1 MDNYRMQIELTAEQ
15 EYDVMVFGGGAAG
28 CAAAIQAARL
38 GARVALVE
46 KNGVLGGTAT
56 VAAVNF
62 PGLFHAWPRQVIAGV
77 GWEIIEETV
86 RRGGATLPDLSR
98 PYPTNKHYLHQVR
111 VNGFVYSKV
120 LDDLCLEAGVE
131 LKLHT
136 MPVQISDGGDGAWRH
151 VALAGL
157 SGLTVCRA
165 KKLVDATGDAN
176 VAGMMG
182 YARERGSV
190 LQPGTLAYELDGY
203 RMEDIDKER
212 LREEY
217 RLAREAGEVLITD
230 HVPGEL
236 PYWSELQS
244 RGGSRMHVTGIDGST
259 SAGKTQ
265 AELKARDSL
274 WRTYRLLRRVPGCE
288 GLVVRFAAMECG
300 IRETCRIAG
309 EKRVTL
315 EAYTSG
321 RIWPDAVC
329 YSYYPIDIHSD
340 KDSTIDKRY
349 LAEGVV
355 PTIPYGALIPQ
366 GSDHLLAAGRCIS
379 GDREASSAYRV
390 QATCMATGQAAGAAA
405 ALAAARNIS
414 IRQVPIEELQDT
426 LRRHKAVLPNGSTV
440 E

>member
-1 MDNYRMQIELTAEQ
+1 MQIELAAEQ

-38 GARVALVE
+38 GAKVALVE

-62 PGLFHAWPRQVIAGV
+62 PGLFHVWPRQVIAGV

-86 RRGGATLPDLSR
+86 RRGGATLPDLSG
-98 PYPTNKHYLHQVR
+98 PYPANKHYLHQVR
-111 VNGFVYSKV
+111 VNRFIYSKV

-131 LKLHT
+131 LKLHA
-136 MPVQISDGGDGAWRH
+136 MPVQIAEGDGLWRH
-151 VALAGL
+151 VVLAGL
-157 SGLTVCRA
+157 SGPAVCRA
-165 KKLVDATGDAN
+165 RKLVDATGDAN

-182 YARERGSV
+182 YARERGDV
-190 LQPGTLAYELDGY
+190 LQPGTLVYELDGY
-203 RMEDIDKER
+203 RIEDISKER
-212 LREEY
+212 LLEEY
-217 RLAREAGEVLITD
+217 HLAREAGEVLLTD
-230 HVPGEL
+230 HVPGEV
-236 PYWSELQS
+236 PYWHELTA
-244 RGGSRMHVTGIDGST
+244 RGGSCMHVTRIDGST
-259 SAGKTQ
+259 SAGRTL

-274 WRTYRLLRRVPGCE
+274 WRSCRLWRRVPGCE
-288 GLVVRFAAMECG
+288 GLFVRFAAMECG
-300 IRETCRIAG
+300 IRETFRIAG
-309 EKRVTL
+309 EKQVTL
-315 EAYTSG
+315 EVYTSG

-349 LAEGVV
+349 LAEGII
-355 PTIPYGALIPQ
+355 PTIPYGALIPR

-405 ALAAARNIS
+405 ALAAARNLS
-414 IRQVPIEELQDT
+414 VRQVPIEELQDT
-426 LRRHKAVLPNGSTV
+426 LRRHKAVLP
-440 E
+440 

>member
-1 MDNYRMQIELTAEQ
+1 MDKHRLQMELEVEK

-56 VAAVNF
+56 AAAVNF
-62 PGLFHAWPRQVIAGV
+62 PGLFHAWGKQVIAGV
-77 GWEIIEETV
+77 GWETIEETV
-86 RRGGATLPDLSR
+86 RRGGAALPDLSGSF
-98 PYPTNKHYLHQVR
+98 PENKHYFHQVR
-111 VNGFVYSKV
+111 VNRFIYSKV

-131 LKLHT
+131 LRLHT
-136 MPVQISDGGDGAWRH
+136 MPVQLSDGEGPWKN
-151 VALAGL
+151 VVLTGL
-157 SGLTVCRA
+157 SGPAVCKT

-182 YARERGSV
+182 YPRERGEE
-190 LQPGTLAYELDGY
+190 LQPGTLVYELDGY
-203 RMEDIDKER
+203 SVEDICKER
-212 LREEY
+212 LLEEY
-217 RLAREAGEVLITD
+217 RLALEAGEVLPTD
-230 HVPGEL
+230 HAPGEL
-236 PYWSELQS
+236 PYWHELMA
-244 RGGSRMHVTGIDGST
+244 RGGSSMHVTRIDGST
-259 SAGKTQ
+259 SAGRTQ
-265 AELKARDSL
+265 AELKARSSL
-274 WRTYRLLRRVPGCE
+274 WRSCRLLRRVPGCE
-288 GLVVRFAAMECG
+288 GLFVRFAAMECG
-300 IRETCRIAG
+300 IRETFRIAG

-321 RIWPDAVC
+321 YNWPDAVC

-340 KDSTIDKRY
+340 RDSTIDKRY
-349 LAEGVV
+349 LAEGVI

-405 ALAAARNIS
+405 ALAASRNLPVG
-414 IRQVPIEELQDT
+414 QVPIADLQET
-426 LRRHKAVLPNGSTV
+426 LRRHKAVLP
-440 E
+440 